1 VTIAS
6 GTQLPGTAKMQTA
19 LQGNYRFSG
28 PFGTAGRFNVTHT
41 NVGDRV
47 IDLTGYYKAPAYESL
62 DFGVNLSKGNWILAA
77 ALTNATDQ
85 RGIMNIQGTPDGNKN
100 FQQYYLQRPRTLDLS
115 VRYDF

>member
-1 VTIAS
+1 
-6 GTQLPGTAKMQTA
+6 
-19 LQGNYRFSG
+19 
-28 PFGTAGRFNVTHT
+28 
-41 NVGDRV
+41 
-47 IDLTGYYKAPAYESL
+47 L

-85 RGIMNIQGTPDGNKN
+85 RGIMNIQGTPDGNQN